1 MLGCNFRCTQCRRER
16 EVAVRVCVCV
26 YVCVCVS
33 VFMYFKS
40 FNDSVSNLDY
50 T

>member
-1 MLGCNFRCTQCRRER
+1 MYM
-16 EVAVRVCVCV
+16 CVC
-26 YVCVCVS
+26 
-33 VFMYFKS
+33 VFMYFKL